1 MDASFKLNSPS
12 FGEWRDDFGNFKK
25 PILDMVIFVA
35 SVFVAWCRM
44 MMMMMMM
51 VKMRYVA

>member
-44 MMMMMMM
+44 MMMMMM